1 MGGQRLG
8 EMEVWALEA
17 HRAAHVLQEM
27 LTIKSDDVIGRAK
40 AFEAVVKGLDIPEA
54 SVPES
59 FNVLVNELKA
69 LGLDIIPVGVIEK
82 KEEPEKEEAGLVKET
97 NDLAQV
103 LEMDKVEETEAPLEE
118 KNEEE
123 KEEEGEKL

>member
-40 AFEAVVKGLDIPEA
+40 AFEAVVKGADIPEA

-69 LGLDIIPVGVIEK
+69 LGLSIIPKGVVEK
-82 KEEPEKEEAGLVKET
+82 EVVEKEEKSVLEEAR
-97 NDLAQV
+97 DLAEV
-103 LEMDKVEETEAPLEE
+103 LGANKTEVDKNLHLLEE
-118 KNEEE
+118 NLK
-123 KEEEGEKL
+123 KG